1 MTNASRAAGQLQ
13 IYRKYSDMARK
24 AYNSEQ
30 RIVYQCLAREAL
42 RQAEKLDPAAVV
54 HASALA
60 KL

>member
-30 RIVYQCLAREAL
+30 RIVYQCLTREAL
-42 RQAEKLDPAAVV
+42 RQAARLDSAAVA
-54 HASALA
+54 HATAMS